1 MQTDESEIHYLNNE
15 FDSVNAAH
23 NTLPPYTL
31 IKVSHKRRTIVIT
44 VNDRVPRTN
53 GSLLDLSN
61 TAALMLQIKNGESV
75 PCTIE
80 KVIHHSTI
88 LKMIL
93 YTLPVLSFIII
104 LINLI

>member
-1 MQTDESEIHYLNNE
+1 MQTDESEIDYLNNE
-15 FDSVNAAH
+15 FDMVNAAH
-23 NTLPPYTL
+23 NSLPPYTL
-31 IKVSHKRRTIVIT
+31 IKVSRERRTIVVT
-44 VNDRVPRTN
+44 VNDRIPRTN

-61 TAALMLQIKNGESV
+61 EAALMLQIKNDESV
-75 PCTIE
+75 PCKIE

-93 YTLPVLSFIII
+93 YVLPVLSFIVI